1 MWYLA
6 AVIQFYHVQKR
17 YPNGCDALTDVTL
30 RVREGEFVFLT
41 GSSGAGKS
49 TLLRLLL
56 VMERASDGQI
66 LIGGRNIHVLRDASV
81 PYLRRN
87 IGVVF
92 QDFRLIPR
100 RTVFENIAISLE
112 ILGLKP
118 KEIERR
124 VNQMLEATRLLNR
137 AQAYP
142 GDLSGGEQQRVAI
155 ARALVN
161 EPAILLA
168 DEPTGNLDPE
178 LSHEIIELLLSIN
191 RKGTT
196 VVVATH
202 DTALVEHYAMR
213 TLVLAKGQ
221 LIEDRAKSARAERFA
236 AGSDRQAPER
246 AGADRAGPPERTT
259 APLPA
264 ERQTGPL
271 PAERQTGG
279 VPAERQTGPLPA
291 ERQTA
296 GAPSGIV
303 AMAGSPL
310 SSAPVRHS
318 QPVPVL
324 IDAPD
329 LSAGEPQQAQA
340 GGVEP
345 SATAPGRGPASG
357 GAA

>member
-1 MWYLA
+1 M
-6 AVIQFYHVQKR
+6 IQFYHVQKR

-41 GSSGAGKS
+41 GPSGAGKS

-66 LIGGRNIHVLRDASV
+66 LIGGRNIHVLRDSSI

-112 ILGLKP
+112 ILGIKGA
-118 KEIERR
+118 EIERR
-124 VNQMLEATRLLNR
+124 VNQMLEQTRLLNR

-178 LSHEIIELLLSIN
+178 LSHEIIELLLAIN

-221 LIEDRAKSARAERFA
+221 LLEDRPKSARADKFL
-236 AGSDRQAPER
+236 
-246 AGADRAGPPERTT
+246 ADRYVAAERSTGPIASERLT
-259 APLPA
+259 APIAGLVVADNPGTSQRITGSIPSPGVLP
-264 ERQTGPL
+264 L
-271 PAERQTGG
+271 
-279 VPAERQTGPLPA
+279 V
-291 ERQTA
+291 
-296 GAPSGIV
+296 
-303 AMAGSPL
+303 GSPF
-310 SSAPVRHS
+310 SSTPMRPT
-318 QPVPVL
+318 QPVAPIADPEPVL
-324 IDAPD
+324 TDLAADEADAENRG
-329 LSAGEPQQAQA
+329 GEA
-340 GGVEP
+340 
-345 SATAPGRGPASG
+345 
-357 GAA
+357 

>member
-1 MWYLA
+1 MWYLG

-17 YPNGCDALTDVTL
+17 YTNGCDALTDVTL

-41 GSSGAGKS
+41 GPSCAGKS

-66 LIGGRNIHVLRDASV
+66 LIGGRNIHVLRDSSV

-112 ILGLKP
+112 ILGIKAN
-118 KEIERR
+118 EIERR
-124 VNQMLEATRLLNR
+124 VNQMLEATRLLSR
-137 AQAYP
+137 AHAYP

-213 TLVLAKGQ
+213 TLVLAKGE
-221 LIEDRAKSARAERFA
+221 LVEDRPKSARGDKFLNGER
-236 AGSDRQAPER
+236 GSHSERPAVERQ
-246 AGADRAGPPERTT
+246 TV
-259 APLPA
+259 PLPA
-264 ERQTGPL
+264 DRLAAMAQERQTGPIAGL
-271 PAERQTGG
+271 V
-279 VPAERQTGPLPA
+279 VPGTVQATTTGPIPASAGILPL
-291 ERQTA
+291 
-296 GAPSGIV
+296 V
-303 AMAGSPL
+303 GSPF
-310 SSAPVRHS
+310 SSAPVRPT

-324 IDAPD
+324 ED
-329 LSAGEPQQAQA
+329 LVDDTNDGDLGGEP
-340 GGVEP
+340 
-345 SATAPGRGPASG
+345 
-357 GAA
+357 

>member
-1 MWYLA
+1 MWYLC

-66 LIGGRNIHVLRDASV
+66 LIGGRNIHVLRDSSV

-100 RTVFENIAISLE
+100 RTVFDNIAISLE
-112 ILGLKP
+112 ILGIKRA
-118 KEIERR
+118 EIERR

-168 DEPTGNLDPE
+168 DEPTGNLDPD

-213 TLVLAKGQ
+213 TLVLSKGQ
-221 LIEDRAKSARAERFA
+221 LVEDRPKSARADKFL
-236 AGSDRQAPER
+236 AG
-246 AGADRAGPPERTT
+246 ERTAQDRPT
-259 APLPA
+259 APMVM
-264 ERQTGPL
+264 ERQTGPVAGL
-271 PAERQTGG
+271 V
-279 VPAERQTGPLPA
+279 VPGAAPVAASAPRATGPLPS
-291 ERQTA
+291 A
-296 GAPSGIV
+296 GILPLV
-303 AMAGSPL
+303 GSPF
-310 SSAPVRHS
+310 SSSPVRLT

-324 IDAPD
+324 EDLDEDAVGSEPER
-329 LSAGEPQQAQA
+329 GE
-340 GGVEP
+340 
-345 SATAPGRGPASG
+345 S
-357 GAA
+357 

>member
-1 MWYLA
+1 VWYLGG
-6 AVIQFYHVQKR
+6 VIQFYHVQKR

-41 GSSGAGKS
+41 GPSGAGKS

-66 LIGGRNIHVLRDASV
+66 LIGGRNIHVLRDSSV

-112 ILGLKP
+112 ILGIKGN
-118 KEIERR
+118 EIERR

-213 TLVLAKGQ
+213 TLALSKGQ
-221 LIEDRAKSARAERFA
+221 LIEDRPKSARADKFLAGERS
-236 AGSDRQAPER
+236 GPHDRVATMRQ
-246 AGADRAGPPERTT
+246 TV
-259 APLPA
+259 PLP
-264 ERQTGPL
+264 TD
-271 PAERQTGG
+271 RQTGG
-279 VPAERQTGPLPA
+279 MGNAPLVVPGAVPSANANSTGPIPS
-291 ERQTA
+291 
-296 GAPSGIV
+296 SGILPLV
-303 AMAGSPL
+303 GSPF
-310 SSAPVRHS
+310 SSSPVRMS

-324 IDAPD
+324 DD
-329 LSAGEPQQAQA
+329 LPEDGEILPEGHDR
-340 GGVEP
+340 GGE
-345 SATAPGRGPASG
+345 A
-357 GAA
+357 

>member
-1 MWYLA
+1 VWYLR

-17 YPNGCDALTDVTL
+17 YSNGTDALSDVTL

-41 GSSGAGKS
+41 GPSGAGKS

-66 LIGGRNIHVLRDASV
+66 LIGGRNIHVLRDSSV

-112 ILGLKP
+112 ILGIKSS
-118 KEIERR
+118 EIERR

-221 LIEDRAKSARAERFA
+221 LIEDRPKSARADKFLAGERP
-236 AGSDRQAPER
+236 QPER
-246 AGADRAGPPERTT
+246 QTVPMPAAD
-259 APLPA
+259 
-264 ERQTGPL
+264 RQTGPVSGL
-271 PAERQTGG
+271 VAPGASPR
-279 VPAERQTGPLPA
+279 ATGPIPSTGILPL
-291 ERQTA
+291 
-296 GAPSGIV
+296 V
-303 AMAGSPL
+303 GSPF
-310 SSAPVRHS
+310 SSSPMRPTA
-318 QPVPVL
+318 PVPVL
-324 IDAPD
+324 EDLDAEDVPAAKTPAEIAATFRD
-329 LSAGEPQQAQA
+329 EPGSDA
-340 GGVEP
+340 
-345 SATAPGRGPASG
+345 
-357 GAA
+357 

>member
-1 MWYLA
+1 MWYLRC
-6 AVIQFYHVQKR
+6 VIQFYHVQKR

-30 RVREGEFVFLT
+30 RIREGEFVFLT

-66 LIGGRNIHVLRDASV
+66 LIGGRNIHVLRDLSI

-112 ILGLKP
+112 ILGLKG

-178 LSHEIIELLLSIN
+178 LSHEIIELLLAIN

-202 DTALVEHYAMR
+202 DTALVDHYAMR
-213 TLVLAKGQ
+213 TLVLARGQ
-221 LIEDRAKSARAERFA
+221 LIEDRPKSARADKFLAGERP
-236 AGSDRQAPER
+236 GLSDRASTER
-246 AGADRAGPPERTT
+246 QTV
-259 APLPA
+259 PLPV
-264 ERQTGPL
+264 ERQTGPIAGL
-271 PAERQTGG
+271 V
-279 VPAERQTGPLPA
+279 VPGAVPGTSGSANAPTGPILSGGILPL
-291 ERQTA
+291 
-296 GAPSGIV
+296 V
-303 AMAGSPL
+303 GSPF
-310 SSAPVRHS
+310 SSSPVRMS

-324 IDAPD
+324 EELADEAD
-329 LSAGEPQQAQA
+329 DTATGGE
-340 GGVEP
+340 
-345 SATAPGRGPASG
+345 S
-357 GAA
+357 

>member
-1 MWYLA
+1 MWYLRG
-6 AVIQFYHVQKR
+6 VIQFYHVQKR
-17 YPNGCDALTDVTL
+17 YPNGTDALTDVTL

-66 LIGGRNIHVLRDASV
+66 LIGGRNIHVLRDSSV

-112 ILGLKP
+112 ILGIKGS
-118 KEIERR
+118 EIERR

-221 LIEDRAKSARAERFA
+221 LVEDRPKSARADKFLAGERPSQMERA
-236 AGSDRQAPER
+236 SQSDRQTVPM
-246 AGADRAGPPERTT
+246 
-259 APLPA
+259 PLD
-264 ERQTGPL
+264 RQTGPL
-271 PAERQTGG
+271 TSLI
-279 VPAERQTGPLPA
+279 VPGTAPTVAHNATTTTGPI
-291 ERQTA
+291 
-296 GAPSGIV
+296 PSGAGILPLV
-303 AMAGSPL
+303 GSPF
-310 SSAPVRHS
+310 SSSPVRMTA
-318 QPVPVL
+318 PVPVL
-324 IDAPD
+324 EDLPEEGD
-329 LSAGEPQQAQA
+329 LSA
-340 GGVEP
+340 P
-345 SATAPGRGPASG
+345 SDGTDSG
-357 GAA
+357 GES

>member
-1 MWYLA
+1 MWYLG

-41 GSSGAGKS
+41 GPSGAGKS

-66 LIGGRNIHVLRDASV
+66 LIGGRNIHVLRDSSV

-112 ILGLKP
+112 ILGIKGN
-118 KEIERR
+118 EIERR

-202 DTALVEHYAMR
+202 DTALVDHYAMR
-213 TLVLAKGQ
+213 TLSLAKGQ
-221 LIEDRAKSARAERFA
+221 LIEDRPKSARAEKFLS
-236 AGSDRQAPER
+236 GSHSDRGATER
-246 AGADRAGPPERTT
+246 QT

-264 ERQTGPL
+264 ERLAG
-271 PAERQTGG
+271 
-279 VPAERQTGPLPA
+279 ERQTGPIAVPGSGGILPL
-291 ERQTA
+291 
-296 GAPSGIV
+296 V
-303 AMAGSPL
+303 GSPF
-310 SSAPVRHS
+310 SSAPVRPT

-324 IDAPD
+324 DDLIDEPND
-329 LSAGEPQQAQA
+329 GDRGGEP
-340 GGVEP
+340 
-345 SATAPGRGPASG
+345 
-357 GAA
+357 

>member
-1 MWYLA
+1 MWYLC

-66 LIGGRNIHVLRDASV
+66 LIGGRNIHVLRDSSV

-100 RTVFENIAISLE
+100 RTVFDNIAISLE
-112 ILGLKP
+112 ILGIKRA
-118 KEIERR
+118 EIERR

-221 LIEDRAKSARAERFA
+221 LIEDRPKSARADKFLTEKFLGGERP
-236 AGSDRQAPER
+236 QPER
-246 AGADRAGPPERTT
+246 QTVPM
-259 APLPA
+259 PA
-264 ERQTGPL
+264 ERQTGPF
-271 PAERQTGG
+271 AERQTGQY
-279 VPAERQTGPLPA
+279 AERQTGPISGLVAP
-291 ERQTA
+291 
-296 GAPSGIV
+296 GAPQRSTGPIPSSGILPLS
-303 AMAGSPL
+303 GSPF
-310 SSAPVRHS
+310 SSSPIRPTA
-318 QPVPVL
+318 PVPVL
-324 IDAPD
+324 DDLDDEAPKPVD
-329 LSAGEPQQAQA
+329 TEGEP
-340 GGVEP
+340 
-345 SATAPGRGPASG
+345 
-357 GAA
+357 